1 MVKKEHNEN
10 FCSNCGH
17 SFIAS
22 NSVKLNF
29 DNLQINNNLSNES
42 SLVKTFNDFAN
53 KLKKYY
59 KILKFIPI
67 GIVSLFTL
75 LLFIF
80 SIVPLGSVLSIIMFL
95 VVLILFLGCGTVST
109 ILLIILVVPIF

>member
-1 MVKKEHNEN
+1 MEKKEHNEN

-17 SFIAS
+17 YFIAS
-22 NSVKLNF
+22 NSTKPNF

-42 SLVKTFNDFAN
+42 SFVKTFNDFAN

-67 GIVSLFTL
+67 GIVSLFTI

-80 SIVPLGSVLSIIMFL
+80 SIFPLEVFYRLLCFL
-95 VVLILFLGCGTVST
+95 
-109 ILLIILVVPIF
+109 LL